1 MTDTGIDGAVRT
13 DSRLGKTG
21 RRARRAEIDAFLRS
35 IAPDQY
41 APDTYVPWSE
51 IDDTTRQLA
60 EPIARLQEIV
70 DAGKITRRE
79 LERAM
84 RADGRILSLL
94 HYLFASPNG
103 AGFVDGRELP
113 AAMPKEVTRIK
124 AIVGAGF
131 QLRLRKLCRSR

>member
-51 IDDTTRQLA
+51 IDDTTRQL
-60 EPIARLQEIV
+60 
-70 DAGKITRRE
+70 
-79 LERAM
+79 
-84 RADGRILSLL
+84 LL

-124 AIVGAGF
+124 AIVGGGLPAAVAEVVQVEVAAPFRGEEE
-131 QLRLRKLCRSR
+131 R